1 MNEQGEFCMKRH
13 IMQNQVVNYAINYI
27 ISHATED
34 LKVDDIAQVCGYS
47 KYYLERLFKAETGE
61 SIYSYI
67 KRLKVEQSAFRLKVE
82 KESSVTEMGE
92 EYGYSASNYATL
104 FKNHFGRTPANFRR
118 QIREE
123 LKHNDFFHEPEKD
136 LLDFEECSRNITVE
150 EKEEY
155 FVLYERRKG
164 DYHNLSENW
173 CDFIDRYRE
182 FITPDTLF
190 LDVTYDDPSIVTVEN
205 CLYDV
210 CMTVNRDDPRLKLQ
224 KTAAVGI
231 TSRTRSETLPNTMV
245 IPGGKFAVY
254 HYKGYPQLIYKAY
267 QSVFSN
273 WLSETGNRIDNR
285 IGYDIYRRIDEDCYM
300 EMDICIPIR

>member
-1 MNEQGEFCMKRH
+1 MRRH

-82 KESSVTEMGE
+82 KESSVTQMGE

-104 FKNHFGRTPANFRR
+104 FKNHFGRTPVDFRR
-118 QIREE
+118 QIQEDLRR
-123 LKHNDFFHEPEKD
+123 NDFFHEPEKD

-150 EKEEY
+150 EKKEY

-164 DYHNLSENW
+164 DYHNLSEDW
-173 CDFIDRYRE
+173 GDFIDRYRE

-210 CMTVNRDDPRLKLQ
+210 CMTVDREDPRLQLQ

-231 TSRTRSETLPNTMV
+231 TSRVQSETLPNTMV

-254 HYKGYPQLIYKAY
+254 RYKGYPQLIYKAY

-285 IGYDIYRRIDEDCYM
+285 ISYDIYRRIDEDCYM
-300 EMDICIPIR
+300 EIDICIPTR

>member
-1 MNEQGEFCMKRH
+1 MKRH
-13 IMQNQVVNYAINYI
+13 IMQNQVVNHAINYI
-27 ISHATED
+27 ISHATEE

-82 KESSVTEMGE
+82 KESSVTQMGE

-104 FKNHFGRTPANFRR
+104 FKNHFGRTPVDFRR
-118 QIREE
+118 QIGEDLR
-123 LKHNDFFHEPEKD
+123 HNDFFHEPEKD

-164 DYHNLSENW
+164 DYHNLNGNW
-173 CDFIDRYRE
+173 CDFLDKYRE

-190 LDVTYDDPSIVTVEN
+190 LEVTYDDPSIVTVEN

-210 CMTVNRDDPRLKLQ
+210 CMTVDREDPRLQLQ

-231 TSRTRSETLPNTMV
+231 TSRTQSETLPNTMV

-267 QSVFSN
+267 QSVFNN

-285 IGYDIYRRIDEDCYM
+285 IGYDIYRKIDEDCYM
-300 EMDICIPIR
+300 ELDICIPIR